1 MPSDQGTHAAGTAR
15 GAAASEVAETSRGPV
30 EFARVGEPPYILFFH
45 GSPGGY
51 DQGVSND
58 DFAGAGFGTIAVSRP
73 GYLRTP
79 LSTGPGM
86 EEQADAMA
94 ALLDVLEVDR
104 VVAYGVSGGGPSAIQ
119 FAARHP
125 DRTSALLLGCAI
137 TQRYVSSTL
146 PGWAMRVLLSDPF
159 IRLQDWAMPRFP
171 RAGIEATLRV
181 ESTFDKRE
189 RRRISAEMADSPEK
203 LRRLREMSAGASPMK
218 ERMAGF
224 ENDLARFAAIERLP
238 LKEIRCPTLIC
249 HGTCDGDV
257 PFAHAE
263 TAHRLIPNARLH
275 RMENGWH
282 LLWLSE
288 GADEMIRTQL
298 AFVREHSPPPAP

>member
-1 MPSDQGTHAAGTAR
+1 MPSDQGTHAAAAAR
-15 GAAASEVAETSRGPV
+15 GAALSEVAETSRGSV

-58 DFAGAGFGTIAVSRP
+58 DFAGVGFGTIAVSRP

-79 LSTGPGM
+79 LSTGPSM

-137 TQRYVSSTL
+137 AQRYVSSTL

-159 IRLQDWAMPRFP
+159 IRLQDWAMARFP
-171 RAGIEATLRV
+171 RAGIAASPELVTRAPFYLKSREGGAGADFVDKHAEVRIRILRGNRV
-181 ESTFDKRE
+181 SARGAIGG
-189 RRRISAEMADSPEK
+189 RRRAAESRTRIVP
-203 LRRLREMSAGASPMK
+203 RRAAARA
-218 ERMAGF
+218 RMQ
-224 ENDLARFAAIERLP
+224 
-238 LKEIRCPTLIC
+238 
-249 HGTCDGDV
+249 
-257 PFAHAE
+257 
-263 TAHRLIPNARLH
+263 
-275 RMENGWH
+275 
-282 LLWLSE
+282 S
-288 GADEMIRTQL
+288 
-298 AFVREHSPPPAP
+298 

>member
-45 GSPGGY
+45 GSPGGH

-86 EEQADAMA
+86 EEQADAMT

-146 PGWAMRVLLSDPF
+146 PGAMRVLLSDPF
-159 IRLQDWAMPRFP
+159 IRLQDWAMARFP
-171 RAGIEATLRV
+171 RAGIEASPELVTRAPFYLKSGRRRG
-181 ESTFDKRE
+181 SGFRRQACGSPYTHPARQPRE
-189 RRRISAEMADSPEK
+189 RPGRHRRATP
-203 LRRLREMSAGASPMK
+203 
-218 ERMAGF
+218 
-224 ENDLARFAAIERLP
+224 
-238 LKEIRCPTLIC
+238 CC
-249 HGTCDGDV
+249 
-257 PFAHAE
+257 
-263 TAHRLIPNARLH
+263 
-275 RMENGWH
+275 
-282 LLWLSE
+282 
-288 GADEMIRTQL
+288 
-298 AFVREHSPPPAP
+298 